1 MQTFKQFLETKTF
14 KPLGKETAEQ
24 RLQLAEYVYANDTTL
39 ESIQDSFKSQDR
51 ESRTIKGVFWYNDLC
66 FILLLSDEEMETLID
81 RDYFNFTDAEMR
93 QIERQLFEY
102 VGE

>member
-24 RLQLAEYVYANDTTL
+24 RLQLAEHVDAYDLSLKA
-39 ESIQDSFKSQDR
+39 IQDAFQYRDD
-51 ESRTIKGVFWYNDLC
+51 ESRTIKGAFWYNDFC
-66 FILLLSDEEMETLID
+66 FILLLSDEEMETIID

-93 QIERQLFEY
+93 QIERQLFEC